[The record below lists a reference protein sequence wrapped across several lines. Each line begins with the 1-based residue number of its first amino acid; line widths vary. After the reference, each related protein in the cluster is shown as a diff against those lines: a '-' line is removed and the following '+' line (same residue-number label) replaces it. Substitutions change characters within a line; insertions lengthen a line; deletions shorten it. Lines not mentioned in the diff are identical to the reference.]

1 MHLHKTRW
9 SRILC
14 SWLIAIRKYQ
24 IPPFLYHAYFVIS
37 FVFIPAKRLTYTRT
51 QSGHYVTPCFS
62 SRRHTIMH
70 VPAAWLLN
78 LSFRF
83 FGNFFY
89 FSFCCSTQLAI
100 EKIIISIYF
109 GDKLRRVAYRRTK
122 NQEKCVSRT
131 GSRCWGKLWNASF
144 VLFLF

>member
-9 SRILC
+9 TRILC

-37 FVFIPAKRLTYTRT
+37 FVFIPAKRLTHTRT

-70 VPAAWLLN
+70 VPAAWQLN

-89 FSFCCSTQLAI
+89 FSFCCSTQLAM
-100 EKIIISIYF
+100 EKIIISITLVINYEELRIGVLKIKKNVSVEPDLIAEANF
-109 GDKLRRVAYRRTK
+109 GMHRLY
-122 NQEKCVSRT
+122 C
-131 GSRCWGKLWNASF
+131 F
-144 VLFLF
+144 FF